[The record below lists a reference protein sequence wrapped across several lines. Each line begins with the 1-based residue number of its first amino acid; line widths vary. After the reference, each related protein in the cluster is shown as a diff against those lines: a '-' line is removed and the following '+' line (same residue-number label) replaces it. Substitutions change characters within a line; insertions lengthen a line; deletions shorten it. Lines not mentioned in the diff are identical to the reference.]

1 MNYKSCVVN
10 EGGWGGVA
18 SVTCVTAFINR
29 RHPNGSAVTGDRYRM
44 LLGNECGVLV
54 SRVCT
59 VLISSEM
66 ESA

>member
-1 MNYKSCVVN
+1 M
-10 EGGWGGVA
+10 GWIA

-29 RHPNGSAVTGDRYRM
+29 RYPNGSAVTDDRYRM

-66 ESA
+66 ESAWLP

>member
-1 MNYKSCVVN
+1 M
-10 EGGWGGVA
+10 GWVA